1 MLLGPVFR
9 VELMTT
15 ARRPR
20 YYVVR
25 FLYGL
30 IILAQVYLTYQANSW
45 RLGSGE
51 LGLKEM
57 ADFGQGLFTTFAV
70 VQGIV
75 ILLLTPALVGG
86 SIADERQRKTLHY
99 LLTSDLSSGEIVLGK
114 LAARLLQVVV
124 LVALG
129 LPVVSLLG
137 LFGGIDFQIL
147 WMTYGGTLTTAWFLA
162 TASILVS
169 VFARRPR
176 EAILLIYV
184 LELAWLAVPPLLM
197 ELMPQWVEPWPTIA
211 EWVNPALAYV
221 VATSPIGLPR
231 MMVGM
236 TSLLPSLLWMMG
248 LQAACGVAFVA
259 LAATRLRP
267 VFRNDGGRSKLTRGL
282 ARVVRKR
289 SWFPRRPC
297 GDDAMLWKEMR
308 VARTG
313 GLTKA
318 VLTILGV
325 AMVGIVGYSAFGF
338 VVSAFDEFWRNG
350 YFGQSPARRDFNVFL
365 RGISV
370 GAYVLWMLGVA
381 ASAAGGFS
389 GEREED
395 QWISLVSTPLSGL
408 EIVRAKLIGPIWGL
422 RVVAYLIAALW
433 AVGLVVGSLHP
444 LGLLAGLVEW
454 TVFTWFLASL
464 GAWFSLRSKNSTR
477 ALASTMATLLFVNG
491 GYLFCCIPFRPDST
505 LAAAG
510 STPFI
515 LALSLMSEEDL
526 ASFGGDRHI
535 VEYVMTCV
543 IGVAAYAV
551 AALGLTA
558 EMLTNFDRVVDRPDR
573 SRQPPK
579 PAKVAAK
586 EARPGDGLA

>member
-45 RLGSGE
+45 RLGGGD
-51 LGLKEM
+51 LRLKEM
-57 ADFGQGLFTTFAV
+57 ADFGQGLFATFAA
-70 VQGIV
+70 VQGV
-75 ILLLTPALVGG
+75 VVLLLTPALVGG
-86 SIADERQRKTLHY
+86 SIADEKQRKTLHY
-99 LLTSDLSSGEIVLGK
+99 LLTSDLSSAEIVLGK

-137 LFGGIDFQIL
+137 LFGGIDFQVL

-162 TASILVS
+162 TASILAS

-176 EAILLIYV
+176 EAISLIYV
-184 LELAWLAVPPLLM
+184 LELAWLAFPPMLM

-211 EWVNPALAYV
+211 RWVNPVLAYV
-221 VATSPIGLPR
+221 VATSPIGLISSMGGP
-231 MMVGM
+231 
-236 TSLLPSLLWMMG
+236 TTLLPSLLWMMG
-248 LQAACGVAFVA
+248 MQAACGVAFAA
-259 LAATRLRP
+259 LAAVRLRP
-267 VFRNDGGRSKLTRGL
+267 VFRNDGGQSKLARGL

-289 SWFPRRPC
+289 SWFPRRAC
-297 GDDAMLWKEMR
+297 GDDAMLWKEMH

-325 AMVGIVGYSAFGF
+325 TLLGIVGYLAFGY

-350 YFGQSPARRDFNVFL
+350 YFESGPNRREFNVFL
-365 RGISV
+365 RVVSV

-381 ASAAGGFS
+381 ASSAGGFS

-395 QWISLVSTPLSGL
+395 QWVSLVSTPLSGL

-433 AVGLVVGSLHP
+433 AVGLAVGSLHP

-454 TVFTWFLASL
+454 AVFTWFLASL

-491 GYLFCCIPFRPDST
+491 GYLFCCIPFRPDSP
-505 LAAAG
+505 LVAAG

-515 LALSLMSEEDL
+515 FSISLMSVEDVG
-526 ASFGGDRHI
+526 SFRSVRG
-535 VEYVMTCV
+535 VAEYITTCV
-543 IGVAAYAV
+543 VGVAAYAI
-551 AALGLTA
+551 AALGLTS
-558 EMLTNFDRVVDRPDR
+558 EMLANFDRVVDRPDR
-573 SRQPPK
+573 SRQAPK

-586 EARPGDGLA
+586 EVKADGLA